1 MAGGDAEAAF
11 ADLESAAQM
20 DEGGIQADLALVVG
34 HLRRGAHDAALAAQT
49 RLEAKQPDNPL
60 VHNLR
65 GGLML
70 ATRDVPAARAAFEK
84 ALSIKPDYLA
94 AAVNL
99 ARLDISE
106 QRPQE
111 AVGRIR
117 AVVEQNPRNVEAL
130 LALADI
136 QRATGA
142 SPAEVFASLERAEA
156 AAPGA
161 VAPSIALIRHH
172 LGQRDFPAALQLAQK
187 TAAAQPNEARVLE
200 LLARAQLASGE
211 GQQAVSTL
219 NRLVGQ
225 LPRSAQ
231 PLIMLADAQRSLQ
244 DTTGAEQ
251 TLRRALAIAPDAVE
265 IQQRLMALLIGR
277 DDRAGALALAR
288 EAQARQPERPTGYL
302 LEGELHRRTS
312 AWDAAA
318 AAYRKALDAGG
329 GGQAAVRLH
338 AALTQAGRTDD
349 AARVVSEWLDSQPK
363 DLVVRGYLSERAL
376 AEKRYADAMAILA
389 RMHEMAPQNALIL
402 NNLAWAAKE
411 LNDPRALEYG
421 EQALRLAPD
430 SPAIID
436 TVGMIQVAQG
446 DIEAGLANLQRAV
459 ALGPDLLPLRLNLVR
474 ALVTAGRKDEAR
486 KELDALLPRLQDG
499 SALQREALAV
509 QNTL

>member
-1 MAGGDAEAAF
+1 
-11 ADLESAAQM
+11 
-20 DEGGIQADLALVVG
+20 
-34 HLRRGAHDAALAAQT
+34 
-49 RLEAKQPDNPL
+49 
-60 VHNLR
+60 
-65 GGLML
+65 
-70 ATRDVPAARAAFEK
+70 
-84 ALSIKPDYLA
+84 
-94 AAVNL
+94 
-99 ARLDISE
+99 
-106 QRPQE
+106 
-111 AVGRIR
+111 
-117 AVVEQNPRNVEAL
+117 
-130 LALADI
+130 
-136 QRATGA
+136 
-142 SPAEVFASLERAEA
+142 
-156 AAPGA
+156 
-161 VAPSIALIRHH
+161 
-172 LGQRDFPAALQLAQK
+172 
-187 TAAAQPNEARVLE
+187 
-200 LLARAQLASGE
+200 
-211 GQQAVSTL
+211 
-219 NRLVGQ
+219 
-225 LPRSAQ
+225 
-231 PLIMLADAQRSLQ
+231 MLADAQRSLQ

-499 SALQREALAV
+499 SPLQREALAV